1 MPDLGEQALN
11 KVAEMGISSQLD
23 EVEKLDVEIETD
35 PLKLVSGAVDSVS
48 IKAEGMVMQQD
59 LRVEEMHV
67 NTGSVSI
74 NPLSAAFGKIELNHP
89 TEAEAHVVL
98 TEADINRAFQSDFIR
113 EKMQDLDVHVNGQI
127 ATVDTQK
134 VQFGLPG
141 EGKIA
146 LSTDV
151 VLQETQERKRVA
163 FTAVPKVSS
172 SGQQILLEDL
182 QYSEGQDL
190 PPELTEAL
198 LQQAKSLLDL
208 QNFELEG
215 MSLKLKKLDAQ
226 PGKLTLESEAH
237 VEQFSAS

>member
-48 IKAEGMVMQQD
+48 IKGEGMVMQQD
-59 LRVEEMHV
+59 LRIEEMQV

-113 EKMQDLDVHVNGQI
+113 EKMQNLDVHVNGQI

-134 VQFGLPG
+134 VEFGLPG

-151 VLQETQERKRVA
+151 ILQDTQERKRVA
-163 FTAVPKVSS
+163 FTAVPKVSLD
-172 SGQQILLEDL
+172 GQQVLLEDL

-208 QNFELEG
+208 RNFELEG

-226 PGKLTLESEAH
+226 HGKLTLESEAY